1 MKLEYIGHS
10 CFIIEDD
17 KRILIDP
24 FITGNPSASKGMD
37 DMKGIDLVL
46 VTHGHGDHLGDAME
60 IAIDNDATF
69 VAMYELTNFAAKKG
83 VKKVEPMNIGG
94 TIHVDDVEITMTN
107 ALHSSDFEGGAGHA
121 AGFIVS
127 LKDHKVYHAGDT
139 GVFYD
144 MKLIGQI
151 YKPDISILPIGSR
164 FTMGIREATK
174 AVELIGSEYV
184 VPMHFGT
191 YPALDQ
197 DPYEFKKKV
206 GEKAKVIVLKPG
218 ESITF

>member
-1 MKLEYIGHS
+1 MKLEYLGHS

-24 FITGNPSASKGMD
+24 FLTGNPSASVQKED
-37 DMKGIDLVL
+37 IRDIDIVL
-46 VTHGHGDHLGDAME
+46 VTHGHRDHLGDAIE
-60 IAIDNDATF
+60 IAIANDATL
-69 VAMYELTNFAAKKG
+69 VSMYEIANFAAEKG

-94 TIHVDDVEITMTN
+94 TIYVSGIGLTMTN
-107 ALHSSDFEGGAGHA
+107 AVHSSDFEGGAGHA
-121 AGFIVS
+121 AGFIVC
-127 LKDHKVYHAGDT
+127 LDEHRIYHAGDT

-164 FTMGIREATK
+164 FTMGIREASK

-184 VPMHFGT
+184 IPMHFGT
-191 YPALDQ
+191 YPAIDQ
-197 DPYEFKKKV
+197 DPKEFKKKI
-206 GEKAKVIVLKPG
+206 GEKAKVILLNPG